1 MTRPTFKEMTMRR
14 ILRHISHAALGGFL
28 AIQGILAA
36 LTSAQADVIP
46 FAVRGTLADGGV
58 LSGLITIDTTVGQA
72 TAINVFAD
80 GFFMKEIVTQP
91 SQDNQFNLVATS
103 GDGKAQVSLAF
114 GISLIGWTYG
124 ALDLATRFD
133 DFAADPATHT
143 FLLIGVV
150 QPFSGTT
157 AAPSAPEPSTWALT
171 IVGFAGVGFFAVR
184 RAGKSTA
191 ATSA

>member
-1 MTRPTFKEMTMRR
+1 MRQ

-28 AIQGILAA
+28 AIQGILVA
-36 LTSAQADVIP
+36 LTPAQADVVQ
-46 FAVRGTLADGGV
+46 FAARGTFADGGV

-91 SQDNQFNLVATS
+91 SEDTEFTLVAS
-103 GDGKAQVSLAF
+103 PGDSNAQLSLVF
-114 GISLIGWTYG
+114 GISLIGYTYG
-124 ALDLATRFD
+124 ALELTTRFD
-133 DFAADPATHT
+133 DFAADPPTHT

-157 AAPSAPEPSTWALT
+157 SAPSAPEPSTWTLM
-171 IVGFAGVGFFAVR
+171 IVGFAAVGFFAVR
-184 RAGKSTA
+184 RAGKATA
-191 ATSA
+191 ATIA